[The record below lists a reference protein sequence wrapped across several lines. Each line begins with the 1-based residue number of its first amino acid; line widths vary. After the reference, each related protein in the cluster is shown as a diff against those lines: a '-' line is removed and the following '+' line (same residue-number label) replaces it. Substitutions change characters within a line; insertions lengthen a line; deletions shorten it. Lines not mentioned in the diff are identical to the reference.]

1 MERHT
6 TNVAYS
12 GSFRD
17 ASSLHFREQTREDST
32 RGTGDTAT
40 LEFEGRIRLSYDDE
54 LKCDPYNRTGRLTR
68 GKR

>member
-1 MERHT
+1 MERYT
-6 TNVAYS
+6 ANDARS
-12 GSFRD
+12 GDSRD
-17 ASSLHFREQTREDST
+17 ASNLRFREQTREDAARDS
-32 RGTGDTAT
+32 GDTTT

>member
-6 TNVAYS
+6 TNEAYS
-12 GSFRD
+12 GGSRD
-17 ASSLHFREQTREDST
+17 ASNLHFREQNPEDAARE
-32 RGTGDTAT
+32 RGDAT
-40 LEFEGRIRLSYDDE
+40 LEFKGCIRLSYDDE

>member
-6 TNVAYS
+6 TNEAYS
-12 GSFRD
+12 GGSRD
-17 ASSLHFREQTREDST
+17 SSLRFREQTRENGAQERD
-32 RGTGDTAT
+32 DTT
-40 LEFEGRIRLSYDDE
+40 LEFEGRIRVSYDDE